1 MTGRSFAGLGKTITR
16 EVIDVISF
24 LTYLRSMLM
33 TENSPGELLREW
45 RLRRRMSQLDLASEA
60 EISQRHL
67 SFLESG
73 RAKPSR
79 DMVLHL
85 ADRLEIPLRE
95 RNHLLLAAGFAP
107 RYGERKLDDPSLA
120 AAREAVRL
128 VLKGHEPNPAIALDR
143 HWNMI
148 DANEAIAPLLV
159 DIPDSAL
166 LKPPVNVLRL
176 SLHPR
181 GLAPR
186 IANLFEW
193 RSHLIERLKHQL
205 DATGDP
211 VLGELERELLSYPS
225 GPRTQ
230 RAQDTNLA
238 AIAHPLKLRMGTEVL
253 TFISTTTVFG
263 TPLDVTLSELAIESF
278 FPADEATARALRN
291 AAAVP

>member
-1 MTGRSFAGLGKTITR
+1 
-16 EVIDVISF
+16 
-24 LTYLRSMLM
+24 MLM
-33 TENSPGELLREW
+33 TENTAGKLLREW
-45 RLRRRMSQLDLASEA
+45 RVRRRMSQLDLASEA

-73 RAKPSR
+73 RANPSR

-85 ADRLEIPLRE
+85 ADQLDIPLRE

-107 RYGERKLDDPSLA
+107 RYGERKLDDPSLSV
-120 AAREAVRL
+120 AREAVRL
-128 VLKGHEPNPAIALDR
+128 VLKGHAPNPAIALDR
-143 HWNMI
+143 HWHMI
-148 DANEAIAPLLV
+148 DANAAIAPLLA
-159 DIPDSAL
+159 DIPDPAL
-166 LKPPVNVLRL
+166 LQPPVNVLRL

-193 RSHLIERLKHQL
+193 RSHLLERLKHQL

-211 VLGELERELLSYPS
+211 ALAELEQELLSYPS

-230 RAQDTNLA
+230 RAEDTNLA
-238 AIAHPLKLRMGTEVL
+238 AIAHPLKLRVGTEIL

-278 FPADEATARALRN
+278 FPADEATAKTLRHM
-291 AAAVP
+291 ADAS

>member
-1 MTGRSFAGLGKTITR
+1 MTEKDAGL
-16 EVIDVISF
+16 
-24 LTYLRSMLM
+24 
-33 TENSPGELLREW
+33 LLREW
-45 RLRRRMSQLDLASEA
+45 RVRRRMSQLDLASEA

-73 RAKPSR
+73 RARPSR

-85 ADRLEIPLRE
+85 ADRLDMPLRE

-143 HWNMI
+143 HWNLV
-148 DANEAIAPLLV
+148 DANASIAPLIADVADLK
-159 DIPDSAL
+159 L
-166 LKPPVNVLRL
+166 LETPVNVLRL
-176 SLHPR
+176 SLHPK

-186 IANLFEW
+186 IVNLFEW
-193 RSHLIERLKHQL
+193 RSHLLERLKRQL
-205 DATGDP
+205 DATGDAA
-211 VLGELERELLSYPS
+211 LAELERELLSYPS

-230 RAQDTNLA
+230 RTQNPDPA
-238 AIAHPLKLRMGTEVL
+238 AIVHPLKLRLGRDVL

-278 FPADEATARALRN
+278 FSADQATAAALHEM
-291 AAAVP
+291 AGAKA

>member
-1 MTGRSFAGLGKTITR
+1 MTDNSAG
-16 EVIDVISF
+16 S
-24 LTYLRSMLM
+24 
-33 TENSPGELLREW
+33 LLREW
-45 RLRRRMSQLDLASEA
+45 RVRRRMSQLDLASEA

-73 RAKPSR
+73 RARPSR

-85 ADRLEIPLRE
+85 ADQLDIPLRE

-143 HWNMI
+143 HWHMV
-148 DANEAIAPLLV
+148 DANAAIGPLLA
-159 DIPDSAL
+159 DMADPDL
-166 LKPPVNVLRL
+166 LEPPVNVLRL

-181 GLAPR
+181 GLAPK
-186 IANLFEW
+186 IVNLFEW
-193 RSHLIERLKHQL
+193 RSHLIDRLKRQL

-211 VLGELERELLSYPS
+211 VLAELERELLSYPS

-230 RAQDTNLA
+230 RAQDVNLS
-238 AIAHPLKLRMGTEVL
+238 AIVHPLMLRKGSDIL

-278 FPADEATARALRN
+278 FAADEATAKALRE
-291 AAAVP
+291 AAIQPAKAGLA

>member
-1 MTGRSFAGLGKTITR
+1 
-16 EVIDVISF
+16 
-24 LTYLRSMLM
+24 MLM
-33 TENSPGELLREW
+33 TENSAGTLLREW
-45 RLRRRMSQLDLASEA
+45 RVRRRMSQLDLASEA

-67 SFLESG
+67 SFVESG

-79 DMVLHL
+79 EMVLHL
-85 ADRLEIPLRE
+85 AEQLRIPLRE
-95 RNHLLLAAGFAP
+95 CNHLLLAAGFAP
-107 RYGERKLDDPSLA
+107 RYGERRLDDPSLA

-143 HWNMI
+143 HWHMV
-148 DANEAIAPLLV
+148 DANAAIAPLLA
-159 DIPDSAL
+159 DIPDPAL
-166 LKPPVNVLRL
+166 LQPPVNVLRL

-186 IANLFEW
+186 IVNLFEW
-193 RSHLIERLKHQL
+193 RSHLIERLRHQL

-211 VLGELERELLSYPS
+211 TLAELEQELLSYPS

-230 RAQDTNLA
+230 KARDASLT

-253 TFISTTTVFG
+253 TFISTTTIFG

-278 FPADEATARALRN
+278 FPADEATAKALRE
-291 AAAVP
+291 AAGAS

>member
-1 MTGRSFAGLGKTITR
+1 
-16 EVIDVISF
+16 
-24 LTYLRSMLM
+24 M
-33 TENSPGELLREW
+33 TENSAGALLREW
-45 RLRRRMSQLDLASEA
+45 RVRRRMSQLDLAGEA

-73 RAKPSR
+73 RARPSR

-85 ADRLEIPLRE
+85 ADQLDIPLRE

-120 AAREAVRL
+120 AAREAIRL

-143 HWNMI
+143 HWHMV
-148 DANEAIAPLLV
+148 DANAGIAPLLAGIA
-159 DIPDSAL
+159 DPKL
-166 LKPPVNVLRL
+166 LDPPVNVLRL
-176 SLHPR
+176 SLHPQ

-186 IANLFEW
+186 ILNLFEW
-193 RSHLIERLKHQL
+193 RSHLIEQLKRQL

-211 VLGELERELLSYPS
+211 ALAELELELLAYPS

-230 RAQDTNLA
+230 RAQDTGPS
-238 AIAHPLKLRMGTEVL
+238 AIAHPLKLRVGSEVL

-263 TPLDVTLSELAIESF
+263 TPLDVTLSEIAIESF
-278 FPADEATARALRN
+278 FPADEATANALRQT
-291 AAAVP
+291 AR